1 MLATENKRRDV
12 NRHDDTY
19 DEVYVTHVNADGT
32 TEERKVDKVLVS
44 RSFCS
49 RVWLIYL
56 PSQAFLDL
64 TDIQNKDFRYLL

>member
-49 RVWLIYL
+49 RV
-56 PSQAFLDL
+56 
-64 TDIQNKDFRYLL
+64 